1 MANLVEGFIRRV
13 ETTDAP
19 AIASIYNRYVLE
31 TAISFETE
39 AVGVDEMRGRIEHIS
54 KVYPYFV
61 YECGGQICGYCYVHQ
76 WKDRKA
82 YDNTVETTL
91 YVSMDHRH
99 EGIGSL
105 LLAHLVEAC
114 RAKGYHALIAC
125 ITDGNEASIAIHSK
139 FGFKQVSSF
148 KQVGRKFGQW
158 LDVVDMELL
167 L

>member
-1 MANLVEGFIRRV
+1 MANLVEGFIRKV
-13 ETTDAP
+13 ETTDAL

>member
-1 MANLVEGFIRRV
+1 MEGFIRKV
-13 ETTDAP
+13 ETTDAL